1 MEKVKINEK
10 VYPIKG
16 AAYVSKHIIRI
27 EFYNK
32 IPDDFGD
39 LLILTESNDISAELK
54 GFKTVWMKK
63 DTTVWISNNGM
74 IYPDDDAVDIGVD
87 DGETVYQK
95 VAALEAKQTET
106 TEKLANTEEELT
118 NTQLALTELAAMAA
132 SNKEV

>member
-74 IYPDDDAVDIGVD
+74 IYPDDDTIELGEV

-95 VAALEAKQTET
+95 VARLEEKQ
-106 TEKLANTEEELT
+106 ASTEEELT
-118 NTQLALTELAAMAA
+118 NAQLALTELAAMAA
-132 SNKEV
+132 SK